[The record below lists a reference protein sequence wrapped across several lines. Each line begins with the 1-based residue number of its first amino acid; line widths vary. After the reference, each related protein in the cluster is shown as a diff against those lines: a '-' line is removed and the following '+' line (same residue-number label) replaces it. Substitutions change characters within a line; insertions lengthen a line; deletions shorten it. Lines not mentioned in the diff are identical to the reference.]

1 MPLNQGKHI
10 IEVIGGKRCT
20 LVETGITGERMEFL
34 KKLLE
39 FNGYEVMV
47 EETVNES
54 GGSTFK
60 IGVTNF
66 KFHPVIALYARK
78 LKTPEGKIASPNYWN
93 QQPEKENFQYWEYR
107 EKSLVSDEDL
117 KIVPG
122 VFMSV

>member
-1 MPLNQGKHI
+1 METIKNI
-10 IEVIGGKRCT
+10 RCRVVDREVT
-20 LVETGITGERMEFL
+20 AERMEFL
-34 KKLLE
+34 EKLLE

-66 KFHPVIALYARK
+66 KFHPVVALYARK